1 MLHTEYRLE
10 RLVTMTLQIS
20 GEAHS
25 IASDPLGTIVPITR
39 VTLHN
44 EVLTRVRDMIIEGKL
59 APGARI
65 NEGQVGALLGVSR
78 TPLREAIKSLVS
90 EGLVEI
96 IPAKGATVRRFDEK
110 AIFNI
115 LEVLK
120 ALEQTAARLLC
131 QRATDTEIAALQ
143 ASHEEMMRL
152 YRKGDRLAYFKL
164 NQQIHSSIALAS
176 GNAVLAQTHEQLQS
190 RIKRIRFIGNEEPS
204 RWAGAVAEHEEMNM
218 AIMARDAD
226 RLVHVIGLHLDR
238 TLDRVR
244 HTIAG

>member
-1 MLHTEYRLE
+1 MH
-10 RLVTMTLQIS
+10 
-20 GEAHS
+20 
-25 IASDPLGTIVPITR
+25 D
-39 VTLHN
+39 
-44 EVLTRVRDMIIEGKL
+44 EVLTRLRDMIIEGKL

-96 IPAKGATVRRFDEK
+96 FTAKGATVRRFDEN

-131 QRATDTEIAALQ
+131 QRATDAEIAALQ
-143 ASHEEMMRL
+143 ATHEEMMRL

-164 NQQIHSSIALAS
+164 NQQIHSSIASAS

-190 RIKRIRFIGNEEPS
+190 RIKRIRFIGNEEPG
-204 RWAGAVAEHEEMNM
+204 RWAGAVAEHEEMNA
-218 AIMARDAD
+218 AIIARDAD
-226 RLVHVIGLHLDR
+226 RLVKILGLHLDR

-244 HTIAG
+244 HAIVG